1 MSSILIVEDEVL
13 TSEYLRFVLEKAGY
27 EAIPAGS
34 AEEAIAV
41 LEQRDDVATSSLLT
55 SIYQGGLNGLQLAAV
70 VRDRWPSINIIIVTG
85 TVHPKGKRSRPI
97 CSKAVRCPENDRSGT
112 SLPTLTQIF
121 LRVLEPE
128 RWFTFRR
135 CSCCSTRKAVG
146 PLCTCLRVA
155 AEARSGPPSV
165 AASRF
170 SANFV
175 VLTRA
180 SARVFNGKSEHPY
193 IKRFWI
199 AAALTDQLDITHA
212 PAFAKYLHARVSD
225 RCDVNEHVLAA
236 VIRLYKAVAAIFSV
250 DFDFSGRHNP
260 ILAEFQN
267 GCRNNN
273 TTTDRARV
281 AILLTFTCEAKFRR
295 LAISRFVA

>member
-112 SLPTLTQIF
+112 SLPTLTSNIPPRARARAVVHFSPLLMLFNSQSGRTTLHLPKSSGRSPLGPAKRCGITF
-121 LRVLEPE
+121 FGKLRCFNQSE
-128 RWFTFRR
+128 
-135 CSCCSTRKAVG
+135 
-146 PLCTCLRVA
+146 
-155 AEARSGPPSV
+155 RSGLQWQV
-165 AASRF
+165 
-170 SANFV
+170 
-175 VLTRA
+175 RA
-180 SARVFNGKSEHPY
+180 PLHQT
-193 IKRFWI
+193 
-199 AAALTDQLDITHA
+199 LLDC
-212 PAFAKYLHARVSD
+212 
-225 RCDVNEHVLAA
+225 RCAD
-236 VIRLYKAVAAIFSV
+236 
-250 DFDFSGRHNP
+250 
-260 ILAEFQN
+260 
-267 GCRNNN
+267 
-273 TTTDRARV
+273 
-281 AILLTFTCEAKFRR
+281 
-295 LAISRFVA
+295 